1 MRWFLAALAVVL
13 VVGCE
18 RRDVR
23 PWMVCY
29 RIYDQCKERI
39 GALAQ
44 PHCEALVAR
53 QPPAVVAALVD
64 CVRDRPCPNIA
75 RACVGAH
82 APGVARARPW

>member
-1 MRWFLAALAVVL
+1 